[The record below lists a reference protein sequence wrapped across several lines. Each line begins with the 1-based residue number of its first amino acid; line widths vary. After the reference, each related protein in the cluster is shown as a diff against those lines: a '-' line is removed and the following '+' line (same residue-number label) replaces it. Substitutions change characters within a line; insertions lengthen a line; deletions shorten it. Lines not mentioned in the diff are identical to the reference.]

1 MKKLIVTLFIFFALV
16 SRAQAIELMDG
27 IKLLN
32 ANKLNK
38 ACEFFKNY
46 TDNKPNDPD
55 GHYWLGLCYK
65 RAGQNELS
73 AYHLQKSFELSQV
86 IEDIDIVEPIGFK
99 NQNDYLDIAQM
110 YLENGDFNKAH
121 TYVDMTLKLNPDNA
135 DAYTM
140 RSRIYLAQEDKD
152 SARTAAIR
160 AIQADNSLL
169 NSDLAKEF
177 DIVEVPPFNFEYY
190 NSKGVEYF
198 YKGEIKNAISYF
210 EKSLDMNFKNVVAL
224 NNLARAYIKMQEF
237 DKAKSTLK
245 KARIFNPKY
254 FDTYMNLAHI
264 AKLESTKDDISEFSR
279 KRYLKEWQNQLKLA
293 IKANPNDKR
302 AYLNLGNYYLEQKE
316 YKDAIKNF
324 ETALIYDDEYYEAYL
339 GLAIAYIEIN
349 NPQKALLALRNAGA
363 LNSKSDEISYYLAK
377 MCILDNRFDEAK
389 EYLLDAVSK
398 ADNPQYYLEL
408 GKIYFYKNDYKNAV
422 ENFQKSV
429 TQDVRLKN
437 TAELNNY
444 LGLCYYHTKDLKKAL
459 ANLQR
464 AVELEPN
471 NVMYM
476 YNLSLVYK
484 STRQDDLY
492 QKLYNKIARFEPKT
506 AQDYIDLSTIY
517 YDRGQSD
524 IAKTTLDEGIRK
536 MPQVKALYS
545 AKIKLLKTLGDEEGA
560 KKLKEIMDKLF

>member
-1 MKKLIVTLFIFFALV
+1 MKKIIFTLFIFFILI
-16 SRAQAIELMDG
+16 SRAQSTELMDG

-32 ANKLNK
+32 SNKLNK

-55 GHYWLGLCYK
+55 GHYWLGFCYK
-65 RAGQNELS
+65 KAGQNELS
-73 AYHLQKSFELSQV
+73 AYHLQRSFELSQV

-99 NQNDYLDIAQM
+99 NQNDYLDMAQM
-110 YLENGDFNKAH
+110 YLENGDFDKAH
-121 TYVDMTLKLNPDNA
+121 TYTDMTFKLNPDNA

-140 RSRIYLAQEDKD
+140 RAKIYLAQDDKD
-152 SARTAAIR
+152 SARAAAIR
-160 AIQADNSLL
+160 AIQADNNLL

-177 DIVEVPPFNFEYY
+177 DITEVPPLDFEYY

-198 YKGEIKNAISYF
+198 YRGEIQNAINCF

-224 NNLARAYIKMQEF
+224 NNLARAYIKIQEL
-237 DKAKSTLK
+237 DKAKSILK

-264 AKLESTKDDISEFSR
+264 AKLESTKDDISEFSK
-279 KRYLKEWQNQLKLA
+279 KRYLNEWQNQLKNA

-339 GLAIAYIEIN
+339 GLAISYIELN

-377 MCILDNRFDEAK
+377 MCILDEKFDEAK
-389 EYLLDAVSK
+389 EYLLDAASK

-408 GKIYFYKNDYKNAV
+408 GKIYYLKNDYQNAIS
-422 ENFQKSV
+422 NFQKAV

-437 TAELNNY
+437 TAELHNY
-444 LGLCYYHTKDLKKAL
+444 LGLCYYKTKDLKKAL
-459 ANLQR
+459 INLQR
-464 AVELEPN
+464 AVNLEQN
-471 NVMYM
+471 NVIYM
-476 YNLSLVYK
+476 YNLSLIYK

-492 QKLYNKIARFEPKT
+492 QKIYNKISRFEPKT
-506 AQDYIDLSTIY
+506 AQDYIDLSAIY

-524 IAKTTLDEGIRK
+524 IAKSILDDGIKK
-536 MPQVKALYS
+536 MPETKALYS
-545 AKIKLLKTLGDEEGA
+545 AKLKLFQSLGDDENA
-560 KKLKEIMDKLF
+560 KKLKEIIEKLF

>member
-1 MKKLIVTLFIFFALV
+1 MKKIIFTLFIFFILI
-16 SRAQAIELMDG
+16 SRAQSTELMDG

-32 ANKLNK
+32 SNKLNK

-55 GHYWLGLCYK
+55 GHYWLGFCYK
-65 RAGQNELS
+65 KAGQNELS
-73 AYHLQKSFELSQV
+73 AYHLQRSFELSQV
-86 IEDIDIVEPIGFK
+86 IEDIDIVEPVGFK
-99 NQNDYLDIAQM
+99 NQNDYLDMAQM
-110 YLENGDFNKAH
+110 YLENGDFDKAH
-121 TYVDMTLKLNPDNA
+121 TYTDMTFKLNPDNA

-140 RSRIYLAQEDKD
+140 RAKIYLAQDDKD
-152 SARTAAIR
+152 SARAAAIR
-160 AIQADNSLL
+160 AIQADNNLL

-177 DIVEVPPFNFEYY
+177 DITEVPPLDFEYY

-198 YKGEIKNAISYF
+198 YRGEIQNAINCF

-224 NNLARAYIKMQEF
+224 NNLARAYIKIQEL
-237 DKAKSTLK
+237 DKAKSILK

-264 AKLESTKDDISEFSR
+264 AKLESTKDDISEFSK
-279 KRYLKEWQNQLKLA
+279 KRYLNEWQNQLKNA

-339 GLAIAYIEIN
+339 GLAISYIELN

-377 MCILDNRFDEAK
+377 MCILDEKFDEAK
-389 EYLLDAVSK
+389 EYLLDAASK

-408 GKIYFYKNDYKNAV
+408 GKIYYLKNDYQNAIS
-422 ENFQKSV
+422 NFQKAV

-437 TAELNNY
+437 TAELHNY
-444 LGLCYYHTKDLKKAL
+444 LGLCYYKTKDLKKAL
-459 ANLQR
+459 INLQR
-464 AVELEPN
+464 AVNLEQN
-471 NVMYM
+471 NVIYM
-476 YNLSLVYK
+476 YNLSLIYK

-492 QKLYNKIARFEPKT
+492 QKIYNKISRFEPKT
-506 AQDYIDLSTIY
+506 AQDYIDLSAIY

-524 IAKTTLDEGIRK
+524 IAKSILDDGIKK
-536 MPQVKALYS
+536 MPETKALYS
-545 AKIKLLKTLGDEEGA
+545 AKLKLFQSLGDDENA
-560 KKLKEIMDKLF
+560 KKLKEIIEKLF

>member
-177 DIVEVPPFNFEYY
+177 DIVEVPPFDFEYY

-459 ANLQR
+459 INLQR

>member
-177 DIVEVPPFNFEYY
+177 DIVEVPPFDFEYY

-198 YKGEIKNAISYF
+198 YKGEIKNAISCF

-237 DKAKSTLK
+237 DKARSTLK

-437 TAELNNY
+437 TAELHNY

-459 ANLQR
+459 VNLQR